1 MREKK
6 LRRAGGRRLAAVLL
20 AALCAMLLPASA
32 LAADDLSPV
41 TEAQY
46 GVVRVL
52 CDLGYDYYG
61 LGTGFAV
68 GRSGEAAK
76 YFITNNHVVEEN
88 PYAVT
93 VTVTDFDHQIAA
105 RVVYQDEAH
114 DLAVLRVSES
124 IPERHALPLLSSAGV
139 TKAQRVF
146 CLGFPGIADDY
157 SDHGM
162 ELSSRVEDINIT
174 SGTATNVDY
183 SYQGTIYI
191 MTDAYITH
199 GNSGGPMVNEYGQV
213 IGVNSAGIDTGMNLA
228 VSADYVISILDEL
241 SIPYE
246 LDTRSGASKRSG
258 GAVLIIVLCAA
269 AAAGIA
275 AGIVVTVRKKKA
287 AAPIPAAEAGAPHA
301 AAAPVSAAGPAGASA
316 APGTWRC
323 GRCGT
328 LNDDAFCITCG
339 LPRGAAAPKA
349 PTPVS
354 TAAPPTPASPP
365 GPRLKI
371 SGGGHAPE
379 PKKEPGI
386 AAGAAA
392 GGGLKIRAKGKADA
406 APPADTPPSAAPD
419 DFTPPGL

>member
-41 TEAQY
+41 HEAQY

-157 SDHGM
+157 SDPGRDV
-162 ELSSRVEDINIT
+162 SSRVEDINIT

-258 GAVLIIVLCAA
+258 GTVLIIVLCAA

-287 AAPIPAAEAGAPHA
+287 AAPIPAAAGAPHA

-316 APGTWRC
+316 APGTWR
-323 GRCGT
+323 
-328 LNDDAFCITCG
+328 
-339 LPRGAAAPKA
+339 
-349 PTPVS
+349 
-354 TAAPPTPASPP
+354 
-365 GPRLKI
+365 
-371 SGGGHAPE
+371 
-379 PKKEPGI
+379 
-386 AAGAAA
+386 
-392 GGGLKIRAKGKADA
+392 
-406 APPADTPPSAAPD
+406 
-419 DFTPPGL
+419 

>member
-6 LRRAGGRRLAAVLL
+6 LRCAGGRRLAAVLL

-246 LDTRSGASKRSG
+246 LDTRSGGDRRGHRRDGAEKESRCSDPCRGGRTPRGSRARFRGGSGGSFRSTGYVALWSVRHAQRRRLLHNVRSAPRRCRAESPDAGLNGCSANPGVSSGTAAEDQRRRTRSG
-258 GAVLIIVLCAA
+258 AEKGAGHC
-269 AAAGIA
+269 
-275 AGIVVTVRKKKA
+275 
-287 AAPIPAAEAGAPHA
+287 
-301 AAAPVSAAGPAGASA
+301 
-316 APGTWRC
+316 C
-323 GRCGT
+323 GRCGRRRT
-328 LNDDAFCITCG
+328 EDSRQGQTGRRAPG
-339 LPRGAAAPKA
+339 GYAALRRA
-349 PTPVS
+349 
-354 TAAPPTPASPP
+354 
-365 GPRLKI
+365 GRF
-371 SGGGHAPE
+371 H
-379 PKKEPGI
+379 
-386 AAGAAA
+386 AAGT
-392 GGGLKIRAKGKADA
+392 LSRKTN
-406 APPADTPPSAAPD
+406 P
-419 DFTPPGL
+419 

>member
-6 LRRAGGRRLAAVLL
+6 LRRAGGGRLLAAALL
-20 AALCAMLLPASA
+20 AALCMMLPGTNA

-41 TEAQY
+41 NEAQY

-52 CDLGYDYYG
+52 CDLGYGYYG

-93 VTVTDFDHQIAA
+93 VTITDFDHQIAA

-114 DLAVLRVSES
+114 DLAVLRVGEG

-139 TKAQRVF
+139 TKAQKVF
-146 CLGFPGIADDY
+146 CLGFPGLADDY

-183 SYQGTIYI
+183 SYQGAIYI

-228 VSADYVISILDEL
+228 VSADYVIAILDEL

-246 LDTRSGASKRSG
+246 MDTRSGASKGNGS
-258 GAVLIIVLCAA
+258 AVLSIALCA

-287 AAPIPAAEAGAPHA
+287 AAPIPTAAGAPHA
-301 AAAPVSAAGPAGASA
+301 AAAPVSAAGPEGASA
-316 APGTWRC
+316 APGMWRC

-328 LNDDAFCITCG
+328 LNSDAFCITCG
-339 LPRGAAAPKA
+339 LPRSAAAPKA

-379 PKKEPGI
+379 PKKEPG
-386 AAGAAA
+386 AAA
-392 GGGLKIRAKGKADA
+392 GGGLKIRAKGKPDA

>member
-1 MREKK
+1 
-6 LRRAGGRRLAAVLL
+6 
-20 AALCAMLLPASA
+20 
-32 LAADDLSPV
+32 
-41 TEAQY
+41 
-46 GVVRVL
+46 
-52 CDLGYDYYG
+52 
-61 LGTGFAV
+61 
-68 GRSGEAAK
+68 
-76 YFITNNHVVEEN
+76 
-88 PYAVT
+88 
-93 VTVTDFDHQIAA
+93 
-105 RVVYQDEAH
+105 
-114 DLAVLRVSES
+114 
-124 IPERHALPLLSSAGV
+124 
-139 TKAQRVF
+139 
-146 CLGFPGIADDY
+146 
-157 SDHGM
+157 
-162 ELSSRVEDINIT
+162 
-174 SGTATNVDY
+174 
-183 SYQGTIYI
+183 
-191 MTDAYITH
+191 
-199 GNSGGPMVNEYGQV
+199 MVNEYGQV

-258 GAVLIIVLCAA
+258 GTVLIIVLCAA

-287 AAPIPAAEAGAPHA
+287 AAPIPAAAGAPHA